1 MHIQFII
8 HKYLSLLLV
17 TEKKSIE
24 RDFTMCC
31 HFADCILYMI
41 QVHPPLSVCVRLI
54 FSFVQSLR
62 EGAVRFVGVRGQG
75 SI

>member
-1 MHIQFII
+1 MHVQFII
-8 HKYLSLLLV
+8 HKYLLLLPV
-17 TEKKSIE
+17 TEKSIE
-24 RDFTMCC
+24 HDFTICC
-31 HFADCILYMI
+31 HFADCILYII

-62 EGAVRFVGVRGQG
+62 EGAVRFAGVGGQG

>member
-8 HKYLSLLLV
+8 HKYLLILLV
-17 TEKKSIE
+17 TEKNIE
-24 RDFTMCC
+24 HDFTISC
-31 HFADCILYMI
+31 HFADCILYII
-41 QVHPPLSVCVRLI
+41 QDHPPLSVCVRLI

-62 EGAVRFVGVRGQG
+62 EGAVRFVGVGGQG